1 MCARSRRLFKKVFS
15 KKLLKDTTGINVGT
29 EFSSVV
35 ELLTVVVLCL
45 PVSKCRLFDPGNSE
59 PFVRQ

>member
-1 MCARSRRLFKKVFS
+1 MCARPPVALLKEFS
-15 KKLLKDTTGINVGT
+15 KKLLKDTTGVNVGA

-35 ELLTVVVLCL
+35 ELLTVVVCL

-59 PFVRQ
+59 PFARQ